1 MRKLIALLAAILLSL
16 TMMGQEGGAAA
27 GRGKAVRVGADAS
40 ADYFIP
46 VTGFGPVSAG
56 LGVRVR
62 YGRPDQWV
70 NLIGGLRF
78 IYGSRLQGFQI
89 PLLANVNLIRAEAL
103 SAYLGAGY
111 EFDFIGTYWGCMKFQ
126 TGVAVGQNMDI
137 RLFYKPYQGDLGLGF
152 TYYF

>member
-1 MRKLIALLAAILLSL
+1 MRKLIMILAAVLLALPV
-16 TMMGQEGGAAA
+16 MGKDGVAA
-27 GRGKAVRVGADAS
+27 GGDKVFRVGADAS

-46 VTGFGPVSAG
+46 VSGFGPVSVG
-56 LGVRVR
+56 LGVRAR

-126 TGVAVGQNMDI
+126 TGVLLGPHYDI